1 MGGVNHI
8 VSGRLRYRIHG
19 LGAREMLLDPER
31 PGLVGPE
38 EMHQAAPDGPMRFFA
53 EFRRKAGQS
62 GTKPDNPFQDR
73 THAHNV
79 TVACTAL
86 HDGAVEGARVRAIGT
101 KKRLLT
107 FPPRMDE
114 YPNHPWRSGPFWAGR
129 RSRLQDRRG
138 LTPSDATCRGRLL
151 FAVRPS
157 RPCFLGVMPRPIAR
171 GARM

>member
-1 MGGVNHI
+1 LSPGGSAI
-8 VSGRLRYRIHG
+8 ASTGSALERCCSIRSA
-19 LGAREMLLDPER
+19 LGSWDPRRCIR
-31 PGLVGPE
+31 PPPTVRC
-38 EMHQAAPDGPMRFFA
+38 ASSRSFVAKPDKA
-53 EFRRKAGQS
+53 EQS
-62 GTKPDNPFQDR
+62 RTKPDNPFQDR